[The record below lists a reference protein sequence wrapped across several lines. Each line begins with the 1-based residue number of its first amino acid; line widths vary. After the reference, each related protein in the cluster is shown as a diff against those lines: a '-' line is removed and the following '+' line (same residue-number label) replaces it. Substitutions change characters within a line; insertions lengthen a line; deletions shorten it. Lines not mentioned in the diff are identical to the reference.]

1 MGRDKKRVHA
11 KGFHSLFQWSSL
23 FASYTNKTNAQTTEV
38 CISQFSLG
46 EAEVTMNPKLSVH
59 DNKLLF
65 LIQLG
70 WVYYDSAQ
78 HSRMQAEKLLATCH
92 ICF

>member
-1 MGRDKKRVHA
+1 MHA
-11 KGFHSLFQWSSL
+11 KGFHSLFQWSLL
-23 FASYTNKTNAQTTEV
+23 FASYTNKTNAQITEL
-38 CISQFSLG
+38 CISRFSLG

-70 WVYYDSAQ
+70 WVYYGSAL
-78 HSRMQAEKLLATCH
+78 HSRM
-92 ICF
+92 